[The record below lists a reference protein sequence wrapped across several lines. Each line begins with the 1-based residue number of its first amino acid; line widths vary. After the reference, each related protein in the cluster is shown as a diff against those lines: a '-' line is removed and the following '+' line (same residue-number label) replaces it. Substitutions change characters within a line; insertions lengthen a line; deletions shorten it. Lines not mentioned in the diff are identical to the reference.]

1 MTTRF
6 GQTCKQKAIAAF
18 TVVEVVMS
26 LAILALVMGGM
37 IQGYIQTN
45 RQAKWSSASLVA
57 QSSAAQAVE
66 QAMATKWDTHSD
78 ITNTGFGTPKELQST
93 NYTQTS
99 SMSVPGTG
107 QLVIVTNYVRITNV
121 CDNPKMMQIRADCIW
136 QFPLA
141 GTWTNNPAST
151 FTNTVI
157 TWRGQR

>member
-26 LAILALVMGGM
+26 IAILALVMGGM

-45 RQAKWSSASLVA
+45 RQAKWSSASLMA

-78 ITNTGFGTPKELQST
+78 VPGTGFGTPQELQPTT
-93 NYTQTS
+93 NTQTS
-99 SMSVPGTG
+99 SMLIPGTG
-107 QLVIVTNYVRITNV
+107 QSVIVTNYVKITKV
-121 CDNPKMMQIRADCIW
+121 CDNPKVMQIRADCVW
-136 QFPLA
+136 QFPLT
-141 GTWTNNPAST
+141 GIWTNNST
-151 FTNTVI
+151 TFSNTVI